1 MVSETTP
8 FVVKGKTAIVTGA
21 GSGINLCFAAL
32 LLSRG
37 CNVVFADLGLR
48 PEAQAIADQYSQKST
63 GQPRAI
69 FQRTDVTD
77 WTQLSRMFEVAQEEF
92 GGVDLVCPGA
102 GVFEPNWSNFWNP
115 PGTAESK
122 DSIDGGRYASLDIN
136 LTHPIRVSQLAIQ
149 IFLSQQPRAS
159 PQNPKRIVMISS
171 VAGEGIIKTPLW
183 TDNPDKMK
191 YFDETKDLWATPEE
205 VAETLLTLVEN
216 EDMVGGT
223 ILEVGHEVTRNVPM
237 FNNPGP
243 KGAAL
248 ATIAMAAAREL
259 EDYLETGRYKD
270 GLSKCNKLLKK
281 SPANNQLLYFKANFL
296 FSMMQTDEGNQI
308 LDQLCSRNPPIV
320 DLTLISDLDELATM
334 AIVDDY
340 PRALSNGPRAGK
352 LWTNATNSAGKN
364 GVIAINQKRF
374 TIAVS
379 EQRWQ
384 DAATALIAMKK
395 ADPLNRR
402 YKLAH
407 IAVQQLLSEADKDE
421 KVAGMNRILA
431 FRTLKQMPVE
441 DSAQLRLMMN
451 LYRRQGQ
458 KKDMIEALDSFKDKP
473 DDKLAKQIMSDWPF
487 TRQKIQLYIAES
499 RWQEVLDLCSSLLD
513 ENSPDGTLKV
523 RDDWVVWDGLV
534 RAAAKLGKPDVTPA
548 VTEKDDWRIKRLQ
561 MMANVQATVLSE
573 AETDTRTKSQETLQS
588 AKEFFTEWQSYPFCY
603 GDIREFVDDLPSEAQ
618 QEFLDHVSQTSMKL
632 TNSDAAKKSTK
643 ASDLLNSEINALK
656 FQYRINIGITKPK
669 ADVIKNFA
677 CECIRLME
685 TSSQSKLLLS
695 DACYLAVSALIRLYE
710 LESDITYLF
719 QAAYLLETGPVTE
732 DAHPGK
738 VLLVYLET
746 ELGLHSLAMKQYA
759 SLRVREIQQETMAHS
774 LLTRISV
781 NHPFALDQRGE
792 ASVDPYEIIDNALDM
807 FFATDKKLAHSQ
819 SSLLKQG
826 QCDLVF
832 ELQELRDTLEHSF
845 TRRMLILEQC
855 RMARLTDNPFH
866 PRTPDIRPSIFE
878 GWTQDL
884 KDSRDYA
891 ETFNFDGVG
900 TESTP
905 ERRLHSAGKIPN
917 VNWISQA
924 IVNEDVWAL
933 LSSRPTVCAKSSCVT
948 EEEAA
953 AFAAAGANE
962 LTPTEKALAKPW
974 AQLLQATKSLLG
986 TNEIKPDAGLLDRL
1000 AKSTQELSTSDILGI
1015 QKASGLPPSSYTLQ
1029 PYFLLL
1035 DFIRSAAFFCNVAT
1049 DVEKK
1054 KRQGNRLPPQPVQRI
1069 RDAVAK
1075 HFVALQTLAREQ
1087 KAKIDGRD
1095 MVQALRE
1102 GTTGDAMAEAAF
1114 LSQGIRTFATKAEAS
1129 ALDAWEGVL
1138 KVRLGLK

>member
-1 MVSETTP
+1 
-8 FVVKGKTAIVTGA
+8 
-21 GSGINLCFAAL
+21 
-32 LLSRG
+32 
-37 CNVVFADLGLR
+37 
-48 PEAQAIADQYSQKST
+48 
-63 GQPRAI
+63 
-69 FQRTDVTD
+69 
-77 WTQLSRMFEVAQEEF
+77 
-92 GGVDLVCPGA
+92 
-102 GVFEPNWSNFWNP
+102 
-115 PGTAESK
+115 
-122 DSIDGGRYASLDIN
+122 
-136 LTHPIRVSQLAIQ
+136 
-149 IFLSQQPRAS
+149 
-159 PQNPKRIVMISS
+159 
-171 VAGEGIIKTPLW
+171 
-183 TDNPDKMK
+183 
-191 YFDETKDLWATPEE
+191 
-205 VAETLLTLVEN
+205 
-216 EDMVGGT
+216 
-223 ILEVGHEVTRNVPM
+223 
-237 FNNPGP
+237 
-243 KGAAL
+243 
-248 ATIAMAAAREL
+248 MAAVAREL
-259 EDYLETGRYKD
+259 EDYLQSGRYKD

-296 FSMMQTDEGNQI
+296 FSMMQLDEGNQI
-308 LDQLCSRNPPIV
+308 LDQLCSRDPPIV
-320 DLTLISDLDELATM
+320 DLKLISDVDELATM
-334 AIVDDY
+334 AVMDDY
-340 PRALSNGPRAGK
+340 PRPLSNGPRAGK
-352 LWTNATNSAGKN
+352 LWTNATNAAGKN

-395 ADPLNRR
+395 ADPANKK

-407 IAVQQLLSEADKDE
+407 IAIQQLLSEADKDE

-431 FRTLKQMPVE
+431 FRTLKQLPVE

-458 KKDMIEALDSFKDKP
+458 KKDMIEVLDSFKDKT
-473 DDKLAKQIMSDWPF
+473 DGKLAKQIMTDWPF
-487 TRQKIQLYIAES
+487 TREKIQLYIAES
-499 RWQEVLDLCSSLLD
+499 RWQELFDLCSSLLG
-513 ENSPDGTLKV
+513 ENSVEGALSRV

-534 RAAAKLGKPDVTPA
+534 KAASKLGKEDAIPA
-548 VTEKDDWRIKRLQ
+548 INEKDDWRIKRLQ
-561 MMANVQATVLSE
+561 MMAKVQATVLSE
-573 AETDTRTKSQETLQS
+573 AETDASARSQKTLQS

-603 GDIREFVDDLPSEAQ
+603 GDIKEFVDGLSNEAQ
-618 QEFLDHVSQTSMKL
+618 QDFLKHASELSLKL
-632 TNSDAAKKSTK
+632 TSADAKKSAK
-643 ASDLLNSEINALK
+643 LSDLLNSEINSLK
-656 FQYRINIGITKPK
+656 FQYRINIGVAKPE
-669 ADVIKNFA
+669 AEVIKNFA

-685 TSSQSKLLLS
+685 TSSQNKLRLS
-695 DACYLAVSALIRLYE
+695 DACYLAVAALVRLYE
-710 LESDITYLF
+710 LEQDITHLF

-774 LLTRISV
+774 LLTRVSI

-792 ASVDPYEIIDNALDM
+792 ASIDPYEIIDNALDM

-819 SSLLKQG
+819 SSLMKQG

-866 PRTPDIRPSIFE
+866 PRTPDIRPSVLE
-878 GWTQDL
+878 YWTQNL

-891 ETFNFDGVG
+891 ETFNLDGVG
-900 TESTP
+900 IESTP
-905 ERRLHSAGKIPN
+905 ERRLHSGGKIPDN
-917 VNWISQA
+917 NWISLA
-924 IVNEDVWAL
+924 IVSEDVWAL
-933 LSSRPTVCAKSSCVT
+933 LSSRPTVCSKPSNVT

-953 AFAAAGANE
+953 AFVEAGSSE
-962 LTPTEKALAKPW
+962 LTPTERSLAKPW

-986 TNEIKPDAGLLDRL
+986 TNETKPDAGLLDRL
-1000 AKSTQELSTSDILGI
+1000 ATSIQQLSTSDILGV
-1015 QKASGLPPSSYTLQ
+1015 QKSSGLPPSSFTLQ

-1035 DFIRSAAFFCNVAT
+1035 DLIRSAAFFCNVAT
-1049 DVEKK
+1049 EVEKK
-1054 KRQGNRLPPQPVQRI
+1054 KRQGNRLPPQPIQRI

-1075 HFVALQTLAREQ
+1075 HFAALQTLAREQ

-1102 GTTGDAMAEAAF
+1102 GATGDAMAEAQF
-1114 LSQGIRTFATKAEAS
+1114 LSQGIRAFATKAETS